1 MSKYIDLNDLHIK
14 ALRDVW
20 VSEIKTQPP
29 PIASGSFLLRALEY
43 ERQCKKQG
51 DLRTKDL
58 KRLKGYEVDQNA
70 RSKQTKVT
78 PIQNIKLS
86 AGSRLI
92 RNWNGKTYTVSVIE
106 NGFVYND
113 KIWPSLSAIAKHIT
127 GAHWSGPRFFS
138 TRMQR
143 IDP

>member
-138 TRMQR
+138 TRTQR